1 MEKEKRARVKTSV
14 SLDARSHEVVR
25 AYLESQG
32 LTISGWLAN
41 IFDEMAKQI
50 EGQPGPWNKPVGKM
64 TLDEFAE
71 VLGYWRKAV
80 KDEETEFE
88 A

>member
-1 MEKEKRARVKTSV
+1 MEKKRARVKTSV
-14 SLDARSHEVVR
+14 SLDARNHEVVR
-25 AYLESQG
+25 TYLEAQG
-32 LTISGWLAN
+32 LRISGWLSN

-71 VLGYWRKAV
+71 VMGYWRKAV
-80 KDEETEFE
+80 SDEETKDD